1 MNTTPRTNL
10 GAVRQHKPRPV
21 DFFVTV
27 NWSTSEGPGGQEAS
41 HWEVATASR
50 SSRLPEGVA
59 ISGTAP
65 FDGDVEA
72 ARAAVRES
80 ITAAGWQIQGEIE
93 DVRTWAGMVELPKWD
108 ASCTVTRE
116 GVTT

>member
-1 MNTTPRTNL
+1 VNTAPRMNQ
-10 GAVRQHKPRPV
+10 GAIRQHKPRPV
-21 DFFVTV
+21 GFFVTV
-27 NWSTSEGPGGQEAS
+27 NWSASGGPGSQETS
-41 HWEVATASR
+41 YWEVTTVSR
-50 SSRLPEGVA
+50 RLPEGVA
-59 ISGTAP
+59 MSGAVP
-65 FDGDVEA
+65 FDGDVDA

-93 DVRTWAGMVELPKWD
+93 DVRTWAGMVELSKWD

>member
-1 MNTTPRTNL
+1 MNTAPRIDP
-10 GAVRQHKPRPV
+10 GATRQHKPRPV
-21 DFFVTV
+21 GFFVTV
-27 NWSTSEGPGGQEAS
+27 SWSTSEGSGGQEATY
-41 HWEVATASR
+41 WEVTTVPR
-50 SSRLPEGVA
+50 SLPEGVVM
-59 ISGTAP
+59 SGAVP
-65 FDGDVEA
+65 FEGDVEA

-93 DVRTWAGMVELPKWD
+93 DVRTWAGMGEMPKWD